1 MIEISA
7 TCVVWLLFGVMC
19 FCTSFCVA
27 ILAQFGGD
35 EKKTLTVSTVF
46 ASACTAL
53 YFLFI
58 SGILKIV
65 N

>member
-7 TCVVWLLFGVMC
+7 TWVVWVLFGVMC

-27 ILAQFGGD
+27 ILAQFGDD

-46 ASACTAL
+46 ASTCTAL
-53 YFLFI
+53 YLLFI